1 MRKVNFR
8 RCDNLSTFGVETT
21 YTILTLW
28 QHGNSAVWQLQKY
41 SALCLFGGVSGVLF
55 RRCDPFPYSTTGTTS
70 KTTKTATATA
80 AAATTVTI
88 AILTRVGHHV
98 CDCLRLVQRRR
109 PRLLV
114 HPAEPA
120 EALREHGLD
129 AIEHLLQKNS
139 NQIKYFL
146 NYFWRKVVWVVWNK

>member
-1 MRKVNFR
+1 M
-8 RCDNLSTFGVETT
+8 
-21 YTILTLW
+21 
-28 QHGNSAVWQLQKY
+28 
-41 SALCLFGGVSGVLF
+41 SGVLF
-55 RRCDPFPYSTTGTTS
+55 RRCDPFPYSTTTS

-139 NQIKYFL
+139 KSNLIFKKYIFKGKL
-146 NYFWRKVVWVVWNK
+146 FETNKITCAMGFASPSNALRMNFAARANPNTVSVSAMQSRHLS